1 MRDAKKRIEKYL
13 CIIMR
18 HARCLHVMT
27 SHVHILL
34 REEEEGEGEDRNVK
48 TACSYALQ

>member
-13 CIIMR
+13 CIIVR

-34 REEEEGEGEDRNVK
+34 REEEEGEDTHVK

>member
-1 MRDAKKRIEKYL
+1 MREAKKRIEKYL
-13 CIIMR
+13 CIIVR

-34 REEEEGEGEDRNVK
+34 REEEEDRNVK
-48 TACSYALQ
+48 TVCSYALQ